1 MKHLPYIFLLF
12 LLGGA
17 SYAATYEA
25 NINKTP
31 TEQTITGGVGEGI
44 KVLQS
49 PKSIQKIVATFRCE
63 SNCDLSIAILYD
75 GVLLDRSG
83 QPVGLMVDDVFKEG
97 VSFRRELII
106 VKGSISIPGS
116 MVEPNSTVEILTF
129 TVAQSIKELK
139 AMSMS
144 KIKAGIG
151 NYDTRTEVEID
162 ARKFDLSRLVHN

>member
-1 MKHLPYIFLLF
+1 MKQLLYLF
-12 LLGGA
+12 LLILLGGPTH
-17 SYAATYEA
+17 AATYEA
-25 NINKTP
+25 NRNKTP
-31 TEQTITGGVGEGI
+31 SEQTITGGDGEGI

-49 PKSIQKIVATFRCE
+49 PKPIQKIAASFRCE
-63 SNCDLSIAILYD
+63 ISCDLSIAIVYN
-75 GVLLDRSG
+75 GGLLDRSG

-162 ARKFDLSRLVHN
+162 ARKFDLSRLMHN